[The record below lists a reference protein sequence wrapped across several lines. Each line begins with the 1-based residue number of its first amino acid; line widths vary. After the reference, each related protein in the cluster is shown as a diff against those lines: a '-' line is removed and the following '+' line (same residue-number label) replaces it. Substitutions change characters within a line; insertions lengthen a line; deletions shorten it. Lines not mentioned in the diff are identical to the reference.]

1 MNNSRQIQFFFRCAI
16 ICLLFNLSTKYGLRA
31 QEIRSKPEL
40 DEALKKLAKIGNTE
54 RKASIL
60 LEIGGYYLNLQ
71 GENPTDLEQATNFQ
85 QQAFAVANRE
95 NLHTALVRSLIL
107 KGDILRESGRAAD
120 AEKEYNKAIQLA
132 QQKNLKDNLAKALSA
147 KGQLY
152 NNEGAQLQRKIELN
166 EQALSLYRQSS
177 NQLEEANSLKN
188 LGDYYMLK
196 ARPAYA
202 IKLMD
207 TALSV
212 YKSIKF
218 KELQGVYNNMAIT
231 YNELGNFSEALKY
244 GLMAEK
250 TADLVQDTSLQKSS
264 IYNHIALTYYYL
276 RDDKK
281 ALQYWR
287 AARKLAERYHDAG
300 YIQTVVANIA
310 SVLIRMKQF
319 KEGIAELKDLAKNY
333 PPTETQ
339 MKLRLPYLLFNTYYD
354 IQEYDKAELYFKTLM
369 KFHQELPDDDINQT
383 YLYRSIIRKYTHDKN
398 FALAEKYL
406 LAHEKQATA
415 QSNLLALWQLHRMW
429 FTVDSGLN
437 KPWAAI
443 EHYKTFKRLSDSISN
458 QDKVKQISRLE
469 VQYQTEQKD
478 KDIALLSQRN
488 QIQRIRIQQDGTIRA
503 FFIVGLSLAA
513 LFAALMYNR
522 YRLKKR
528 SNLILEEKQ
537 AEINAQNDLLKKIL
551 NEKEWLLREIH
562 HRVKN
567 NLQIVISL
575 LNTQSAYLDNEDALV
590 AIRNS
595 QNRMHAMSLIHHKLY
610 RSDNLAEIDM
620 KWYIKELVDYMRE
633 CFDTD
638 RKILFVLDVE
648 AIKLDV
654 AQAVPLGLILNE
666 AISNAIKYA
675 FPEDRKGKVS
685 ISFRFMQN
693 EICELRIVDDGV
705 GLPDGFEIENSESLG
720 MSLMTGLTEQLNGH
734 IRMWNAGGLI
744 LDVCFQKHEG
754 LLLEEEG
761 ATALYNKI

>member
-1 MNNSRQIQFFFRCAI
+1 MTNNRQIQFISRFTILVLLI
-16 ICLLFNLSTKYGLRA
+16 ILGSGWGIYG
-31 QEIRSKPEL
+31 QEIRTKPEL
-40 DEALKKLAKIGNTE
+40 DAAYKRLTKMENMESSAN
-54 RKASIL
+54 L
-60 LEIGGYYLNLQ
+60 LLGIGGYYLSLQ
-71 GENPTDLEQATNFQ
+71 GENPKDLAQALVFQ
-85 QQAFAVANRE
+85 QK
-95 NLHTALVRSLIL
+95 ALAIGHKEKKYGIVVRSLIL
-107 KGDILRESGRAAD
+107 QGDILRESGKHQN
-120 AEKEYNKAIQLA
+120 AEKVYDEAIAIA
-132 QQKNLKDNLAKALSA
+132 QQKNLMEITAKALSA

-152 NNEGAQLQRKIELN
+152 NNEGEQLQKKIDLN
-166 EQALSLYRQSS
+166 ERALKLFRQSS
-177 NQLEEANSLKN
+177 NRMEEANSFKN
-188 LGDYYMLK
+188 LGEYYMLK

-207 TALSV
+207 TALSI
-212 YKSIKF
+212 YKAINF

-250 TADLVQDTSLQKSS
+250 TADIVQDTSLQKSS

-287 AARKLAERYHDAG
+287 AARNLAEHYHDAN

-319 KEGIAELKDLAKNY
+319 KEGISELTSLAKKY

-354 IQEYDKAELYFKTLM
+354 IQEYAKAEPYFKTLM
-369 KFHQELPDDDINQT
+369 KFHQELPDEDINQT
-383 YLYRSIIRKYTHDKN
+383 YLYRSIIRKYTHDKK
-398 FALAEKYL
+398 FSLAEKYL
-406 LAHEKQATA
+406 QAHEKQAKA

-488 QIQRIRIQQDGTIRA
+488 QIQQIRIRQDGTIRA
-503 FFIVGLSLAA
+503 FFIVGLSLVA

-528 SNLILEEKQ
+528 SNLVLEEKQ
-537 AEINAQNDLLKKIL
+537 AEINAQNELLKKIL
-551 NEKEWLLREIH
+551 SEKEWLLREIH

-595 QNRMHAMSLIHHKLY
+595 QNRMHAMSLIHQKLY

-638 RKILFVLDVE
+638 RKIHFALDVE
-648 AIKLDV
+648 SIKLDV

-675 FPEDRKGKVS
+675 FPENRKGKVS

-705 GLPDGFEIENSESLG
+705 GLPEGFEIENSESLG

-734 IRMWNAGGLI
+734 IRMWNADGLI
-744 LDVCFQKHEG
+744 LDICFQKHEG
-754 LLLEEEG
+754 VLHDAEVRQL
-761 ATALYNKI
+761 